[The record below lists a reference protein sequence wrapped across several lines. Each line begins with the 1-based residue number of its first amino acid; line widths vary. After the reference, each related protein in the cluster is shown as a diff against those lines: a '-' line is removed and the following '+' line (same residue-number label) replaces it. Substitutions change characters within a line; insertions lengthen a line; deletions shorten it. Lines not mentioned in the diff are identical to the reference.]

1 MIEREDLLAT
11 APLLAAALW
20 GGMYVV
26 SKWGF
31 AVIPPVTLSFLRVTL
46 GAGTLLV
53 LVRLT
58 KPTRSF
64 SWPEWRRFIGLGF
77 WVTVTIVTQFV
88 GTDLTSASQG
98 SLLTVLT
105 PVFTFGLGVV
115 LLDES
120 LTWQKLLGLAL
131 AVAGTLLVLAG
142 RYDLGAVGDG
152 NLIGVGLLLVASF
165 GWAAFTV
172 RGAPLVR
179 RYSALETATYATV
192 PAVPMIGL
200 LVPLELTSLDG
211 PFVGVVVTPLLV
223 AAVVYLGVASTAVA
237 WYCWYK
243 GLEYTTAG
251 TVAVFFF
258 AQPVVGAILSALVL
272 GESLGTG
279 FLVGGLV
286 MSAGVYLVMVGRTET
301 HSTSESGR
309 DTSRSVE

>member
-1 MIEREDLLAT
+1 MIERKDVLTT

-31 AVIPPVTLSFLRVTL
+31 AVIPPVTLSFLRVAL

-88 GTDLTSASQG
+88 GTALTSASQG

-115 LLDES
+115 LLDGS
-120 LTWQKLLGLAL
+120 LTRQKLLGLAL
-131 AVAGTLLVLAG
+131 AVAGILLVLAG

-152 NLIGVGLLLVASF
+152 NLMGVGLLLVASF
-165 GWAAFTV
+165 GWAVFTV
-172 RGAPLVR
+172 RGVPLVR

-192 PAVPMIGL
+192 TAVPMIGL

-211 PFVGVVVTPLLV
+211 TFVGVAVTPLLV
-223 AAVVYLGVASTAVA
+223 AAVVYLGVASTALA

-258 AQPVVGAILSALVL
+258 AQPVVGVILSALVL

-279 FLVGGLV
+279 FFVGGLV
-286 MSAGVYLVMVGRTET
+286 MSAGIYLVMVGRTET

-309 DTSRSVE
+309 DTSRSDE